1 MTLPADEPAADS
13 TSSKE
18 PKDAQADKKKKKK
31 KKKKSN
37 TGAPK
42 APKGDP
48 YKDHR

>member
-1 MTLPADEPAADS
+1 MGYRGHRVLQVMTLPADEPTADS

-37 TGAPK
+37 A
-42 APKGDP
+42 DL
-48 YKDHR
+48 